1 MVHRVRWPIRQRQAI
16 DRQLATTVQEPLHHR
31 EGPYT
36 LVSRL
41 DRDGDSSGP
50 GSRPQSQDRRY
61 RENAKKGPLVEPHLG
76 PVQPI
81 IAVHRPTA
89 PQLPANPIAATA
101 SHSPIPQ
108 PTVPA
113 VTASPPQAIQARR
126 REQRLRAAAPQA
138 PPAPRGLSLPWLRSV
153 SGTRS
158 ERPAVPNTASADAVR
173 PLALPT
179 LNGTGPDRPSSCSS
193 SSGKSK
199 LSTTGWK
206 CAAQNSS
213 CSGSHS
219 PRADHLTRFSVA
231 LSMLRT
237 PMGESPD
244 ASCAVVAPRMGSSE
258 GLFVRLR

>member
-1 MVHRVRWPIRQRQAI
+1 MVHRVRWPIHQREAI
-16 DRQLATTVQEPLHHR
+16 DRQLATTMQEPLHHR

-81 IAVHRPTA
+81 VAVHLPTA

-101 SHSPIPQ
+101 SHNPIPQ

-113 VTASPPQAIQARR
+113 VTASPPRAIQARR

-138 PPAPRGLSLPWLRSV
+138 PPAPRGLSLPGCEASLGPAPNGPPFPTPLRPTPSGRSV
-153 SGTRS
+153 
-158 ERPAVPNTASADAVR
+158 ANKAF
-173 PLALPT
+173 
-179 LNGTGPDRPSSCSS
+179 SS
-193 SSGKSK
+193 SS
-199 LSTTGWK
+199 
-206 CAAQNSS
+206 C
-213 CSGSHS
+213 H
-219 PRADHLTRFSVA
+219 
-231 LSMLRT
+231 
-237 PMGESPD
+237 PD
-244 ASCAVVAPRMGSSE
+244 SE
-258 GLFVRLR
+258 GRGGRQAGRGAADQRRPGRSDFPPFGARP